1 MPTYIY
7 NCKKCQD
14 EYTLYQ
20 IPMADHDK
28 EQPCPE
34 CGTKN
39 KKLFRPSTNMIFKG
53 DGWST
58 KNERIKRQ
66 MRAKNKKLDARS
78 NEMKRDTNVGGT
90 LAPNVDGE
98 RVDSWSD
105 AQKLAKSKGKNTDS
119 YEPLVQKEKKGK

>member
-1 MPTYIY
+1 MNITTFVTFQWMITKFL
-7 NCKKCQD
+7 NHALNV
-14 EYTLYQ
+14 EL
-20 IPMADHDK
+20 
-28 EQPCPE
+28 
-34 CGTKN
+34 KN
-39 KKLFRPSTNMIFKG
+39 KKLFKPTRNMIFKG